1 MWIFRKRHYNSYI
14 DHDKK
19 HECVTIICFIDT
31 PKNNRE
37 IAKNQVPSSPFALTK
52 AFYSGLGKS
61 SEIR

>member
-1 MWIFRKRHYNSYI
+1 M

-31 PKNNRE
+31 PKNNGE

-52 AFYSGLGKS
+52 AFYSGSGKS